1 MTNEQMETMNGQP
14 LSSSS
19 SSAST
24 CSSGNNSSSSLV
36 SSSNGSNNS
45 YQSSNSGKCLTSKV
59 QLNEIA
65 YDFGAIMSD
74 LKIACG
80 TLTLLARQID
90 SVVGKIDEKFGFIF
104 ESLNTTTSNNGNIE
118 IVTNSNHKKECN
130 VGGDFI
136 NCLKKTNVNLN
147 NLNNRNFTKIIKNDL
162 NGNTPPG
169 SNKNLKNQ
177 KNPKNAYENGIVN
190 YGVGNNGVEVLNLIE
205 NRFRDMPSN
214 STSTNPTA
222 PNGFHLSVN
231 CNQQT
236 SKCPQNSSNYGT
248 SSASSLS
255 SASSNNSN
263 LVQQTY
269 VEHAIINQSKPKA
282 PSRLCNNEYIIA
294 NIINKESLKNDNNGM
309 TPIRAVSER
318 KASVSALLSN
328 FVGLQL
334 SGQNK
339 VCFFGLDFLGKYL
352 NYAIDC

>member
-19 SSAST
+19 STAST

-36 SSSNGSNNS
+36 SSSNSSTNS
-45 YQSSNSGKCLTSKV
+45 YPNSNSSKCLTSKV

-104 ESLNTTTSNNGNIE
+104 ESLNTTTSNNSSIE
-118 IVTNSNHKKECN
+118 IVTNSNTKKECN
-130 VGGDFI
+130 IGSDFM
-136 NCLKKTNVNLN
+136 NCMKRTNVNLN
-147 NLNNRNFTKIIKNDL
+147 NINNRNFTKIIKNDL
-162 NGNTPPG
+162 NGNAASPA
-169 SNKNLKNQ
+169 SNKSAKNQ
-177 KNPKNAYENGIVN
+177 KQHKNAYENGIVN
-190 YGVGNNGVEVLNLIE
+190 YGVGNNGVDVLNLIE
-205 NRFRDMPSN
+205 NRFRDASSN
-214 STSTNPTA
+214 ATSGALPQ
-222 PNGFHLSVN
+222 PNGLHLSVN

-236 SKCPQNSSNYGT
+236 PKCPQNSSNYGV

-255 SASSNNSN
+255 STSSNNSN
-263 LVQQTY
+263 LIQQPY
-269 VEHAIINQSKPKA
+269 VDHNNKNKQKVSG
-282 PSRLCNNEYIIA
+282 RLGTNEYAIA
-294 NIINKESLKNDNNGM
+294 NIINKESLKYENNGM
-309 TPIRAVSER
+309 TPVRAISER

-334 SGQNK
+334 NGQIK
-339 VCFFGLDFLGKYL
+339 ACFL
-352 NYAIDC
+352 